1 MALYIPGTTPQDQ
14 LMTFLLRKVNLDDKD
29 QMYIRALM
37 RDIEEGSIQN
47 YLDRV
52 KPELKQLSFA
62 KKQEQMEGAAELD
75 REQELKWLDQQRN
88 G

>member
-29 QMYIRALM
+29 QMYVRALM

-47 YLDRV
+47 YVDRV
-52 KPELKQLSFA
+52 KPELTQLSFA

-75 REQELKWLDQQRN
+75 REQDLKWLDQQRN